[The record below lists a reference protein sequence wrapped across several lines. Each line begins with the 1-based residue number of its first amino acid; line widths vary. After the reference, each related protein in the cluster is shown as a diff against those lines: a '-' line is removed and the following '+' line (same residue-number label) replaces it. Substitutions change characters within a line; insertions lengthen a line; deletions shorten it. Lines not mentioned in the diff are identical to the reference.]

1 MDMGPPKSKRMT
13 NISENMHSPTLRNDT
28 FFFESKRYVFLL
40 PLSALFICLSAFSPP
55 NINGIGYYID
65 ERFPTYQDRNIKYHK
80 EKDDGHGITYVYD
93 VSQI

>member
-1 MDMGPPKSKRMT
+1 MCLSL
-13 NISENMHSPTLRNDT
+13 TL
-28 FFFESKRYVFLL
+28 VGV
-40 PLSALFICLSAFSPP
+40 ICLSFRLFLGFSPP
-55 NINGIGYYID
+55 NINGIGYYVD